1 MMVATSVKK
10 RKYDTTLRKMKW
22 DIQKNLL
29 DKIMGSTKDGII

>member
-10 RKYDTTLRKMKW
+10 RKYDATLRKMKW

-29 DKIMGSTKDGII
+29 DKIMESTKDGII